1 VVSSSEVAAEVA
13 RCTSLAYHDTL
24 SASHYFED
32 VREAALL
39 TTACRFTLEAGGQ
52 KA

>member
-1 VVSSSEVAAEVA
+1 MVWSSEVATGLA
-13 RCTSLAYHDTL
+13 RCISLAYHDTS

-52 KA
+52 IP